1 MIGSRPE
8 SPPGGAF
15 APLLALAA
23 AWVLVTPAV
32 SADMATV
39 KSRIFETLA
48 TPSVSSSSIASLR
61 TSLQADGRWPDVD
74 YASTVATNWPQTTH
88 LTRMRDLARAY
99 AKPGSPLEGD
109 AGLLAD
115 ALKAYDAWIA
125 EDPSSTNWYHN
136 QINTPQKLGETM
148 VLLEPTPISPPS
160 GPIQW
165 LLQGPPAE
173 SNLLAAATRQGR

>member
-1 MIGSRPE
+1 MLDLQRE
-8 SPPGGAF
+8 RRA
-15 APLLALAA
+15 LALFEAMLDMEEETRDTWLDSKTA
-23 AWVLVTPAV
+23 GDTQLRERV
-32 SADMATV
+32 SQFVHADT
-39 KSRIFETLA
+39 
-48 TPSVSSSSIASLR
+48 IASLR